1 MATQHSESIQDRFV
15 QHVERAIFDLRRGL
29 PVMVTNGHSAH
40 LVASI
45 ETTSAARLD
54 DIRGGACGAPRL
66 VLTEHRLAHLGQAQ
80 PPAAAAIELQP
91 HDERADLM
99 RWAVDPRARW
109 PGGRDAVTVPDAGH
123 AAIALMRRG
132 PLIPAAF
139 LMVPGDKLAASLEQR
154 VACGDLLSVT
164 SADVFS
170 HCRAAASLL
179 HRVSEADVPLEAAA
193 AARFVIFRE
202 ADGLREHVA
211 ILIGDPDR
219 WSAPAPVRLH
229 SACLTGDLF
238 GSLRCDC
245 GPQLKASV
253 ATINERGG
261 GILLY
266 LAQEGRG
273 IGLANK
279 MRAYQLQDD
288 GLDTVEAD
296 HVLGFGRDERDYAVA
311 REILAQ
317 LDVDHIDL
325 LTNNPAKLAAMDH
338 EPIAVAGR
346 SGVYGHL
353 TRHNRRYLATKATRA
368 GHWLDALLTEQLD
381 PDTPG
386 QSDNEQD

>member
-1 MATQHSESIQDRFV
+1 M

-29 PVMVTNGHSAH
+29 PVVVTNGRSAH

-45 ETTSAARLD
+45 EGTSTALLD
-54 DIRGGACGAPRL
+54 DMRGGAHGAPRL
-66 VLTEHRLAHLGQAQ
+66 VLTEHRLAYLGRAQ
-80 PPAAAAIELQP
+80 SPAAAAIELQP
-91 HDERADLM
+91 QDERADLM
-99 RWAVDPRARW
+99 RWAVDPQARW
-109 PGGRDAVTVPDAGH
+109 PAGREAATVPEAGH

-132 PLIPAAF
+132 LLIPAAF
-139 LMVPGDKLAASLEQR
+139 MMVPNDKLAASLERR

-164 SADVFS
+164 SADAFA
-170 HCRAAASLL
+170 HRRAASSLL
-179 HRVSEADVPLEAAA
+179 YRVSEADVPLEVAAV
-193 AARFVIFRE
+193 ARFVIFRE

-219 WSAPAPVRLH
+219 WSAPVPVRLH

-245 GPQLKASV
+245 GPQLRASV
-253 ATINERGG
+253 AAINERGG
-261 GILLY
+261 GVLLY

-296 HVLGFGRDERDYAVA
+296 HVLGFGKDERDYAVA
-311 REILAQ
+311 REMLAQ

-346 SGVYGHL
+346 SGVYGRL
-353 TRHNRRYLATKATRA
+353 TPHNRRYLATKATRA
-368 GHWLDALLTEQLD
+368 GHWLDALLAEPLD

-386 QSDNEQD
+386 RSGNEQD